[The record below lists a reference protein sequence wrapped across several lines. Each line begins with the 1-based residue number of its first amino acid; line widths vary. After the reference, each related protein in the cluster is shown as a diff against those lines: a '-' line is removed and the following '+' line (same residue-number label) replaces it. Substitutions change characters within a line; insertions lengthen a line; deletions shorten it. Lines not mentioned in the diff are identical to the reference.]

1 MRTESPCVAST
12 RMPCNSKIVS
22 TVKELARKQI
32 NVHGHSAQRFN
43 DPQKCVC
50 MEDQFRVCE
59 PVLLDVSRFSEKQTL
74 LRGLQAKTQCRKDI
88 CLDNLCRVYVK
99 HDSNV
104 ELTATQMIIIL
115 EIQAQG
121 SGQFTANG

>member
-1 MRTESPCVAST
+1 
-12 RMPCNSKIVS
+12 
-22 TVKELARKQI
+22 
-32 NVHGHSAQRFN
+32 
-43 DPQKCVC
+43 
-50 MEDQFRVCE
+50 MEDQFRVRE